1 MVTART
7 APHPIFMAMYAPLYA
22 RFARLLPN
30 CCGPPK
36 KIELALE
43 ALHVMRPIFFG
54 PDILDLTASGIVLDY
69 GAHIRHGLAK
79 YRELVKVDRF
89 YQSVVSRVSLG
100 SPLKTYSRIKQVQ
113 TKLTIS
119 SQMSPLLSSTFPLY
133 QSTPAHCTLKA
144 EHALNSASPE
154 TVTCRSWRLIADQT

>member
-1 MVTART
+1 MVTSRT
-7 APHPIFMAMYAPLYA
+7 APDPIFMAMYAPLYS
-22 RFARLLPN
+22 RLARLLPN

-54 PDILDLTASGIVLDY
+54 SDIVDLTASGIVLDY

-79 YRELVKVDRF
+79 YREMVKVDRF

-100 SPLKTYSRIKQVQ
+100 SPFKTSTRIKSVQ
-113 TKLTIS
+113 TKLAIS
-119 SQMSPLLSSTFPLY
+119 SQHISNSIGWL
-133 QSTPAHCTLKA
+133 H
-144 EHALNSASPE
+144 HASHMCLCVNNACILWNWMYIWVWVCQL
-154 TVTCRSWRLIADQT
+154 THA